1 MVVSKKSPLTIQGS
15 GRSLSGKENSWKTKT
30 PLRCGAPGEQEGL
43 RIGGISQ
50 ASTPFSSPSRSLSN
64 FFFFL
69 LLFFLSFCLPVRSG
83 SLTTLREGQGK
94 AREKH
99 PPPPPESKRQPPA
112 LPTEPGWGG
121 HLLPGARPL
130 FLSQTVLTTTG
141 PGHLFS
147 AEPMPQAWS
156 VLRPWPLGRSDTSV
170 FYFNEGTWPL
180 GLSFLVSRSRGA
192 QLAVGRQPR
201 VLPRPYQA
209 LMPCKFPCAHAAPA
223 AAP

>member
-1 MVVSKKSPLTIQGS
+1 MVSKKSPLTIQGS
-15 GRSLSGKENSWKTKT
+15 RRSLSGKENSWKTKT

-64 FFFFL
+64 FFFFSFYCSSFPFAS
-69 LLFFLSFCLPVRSG
+69 LFGPVPWPHY
-83 SLTTLREGQGK
+83 EK

-147 AEPMPQAWS
+147 AEPRPQARS

-180 GLSFLVSRSRGA
+180 GLSFLLSRSRGA

-209 LMPCKFPCAHAAPA
+209 LMPCKVPCAHAAPA

>member
-15 GRSLSGKENSWKTKT
+15 GRSLSRKENSWKTKT

-64 FFFFL
+64 FFFPFIVLPFL
-69 LLFFLSFCLPVRSG
+69 LPPCSVWFPDH
-83 SLTTLREGQGK
+83 TTRRPREGKRK
-94 AREKH
+94 A

-121 HLLPGARPL
+121 HLLPGARPV

-147 AEPMPQAWS
+147 AEP
-156 VLRPWPLGRSDTSV
+156 
-170 FYFNEGTWPL
+170 F
-180 GLSFLVSRSRGA
+180 
-192 QLAVGRQPR
+192 
-201 VLPRPYQA
+201 PRPGVCCDPGPLEGAIRLYFI
-209 LMPCKFPCAHAAPA
+209 LTRGHGPWVCPFSCLVPAAPSLR
-223 AAP
+223 

>member
-64 FFFFL
+64 FFFPFIVLPFL
-69 LLFFLSFCLPVRSG
+69 LPPCSVRFPDH
-83 SLTTLREGQGK
+83 TTRRPREGK
-94 AREKH
+94 RKV
-99 PPPPPESKRQPPA
+99 PPSSGQPPA
-112 LPTEPGWGG
+112 LPTEPGCGG

-209 LMPCKFPCAHAAPA
+209 LMPCKVPCAHAAPA